1 MTISTIEV
9 TPSDLKK
16 GRGNVERQ
24 AYLKTLISQRAEF
37 GAEVPAWVK
46 EVRDRNLTLI
56 QDQAL
61 PSNRTEE
68 WRFTDP
74 SSLYKIPFQPAAA
87 TVTAEQIQAHSWPD
101 VAIRLV
107 FVNGVF
113 APGLSHQTEVSG
125 LQITTLQNL
134 DDSFQAYLGKTH
146 GSEEVFTALN
156 GCNFKDAAVLKV
168 DRNQVIETPI
178 HLLFVSAAQGE
189 TPTVAYPRVLVVAE
203 TGSTVTL
210 VEDFVSIGAQTF
222 TNAVAEIFLAANA
235 QVNHIRLQRE
245 EATAFHIGKTAVSQ
259 KRDSRYRSIAL
270 SLGGQLSRHNPEI
283 VTEEQ
288 TETILD
294 GLTLATDSQVA
305 DTHSALTFS
314 QAHCQAQ
321 QLHKCI
327 VDDHARAVFNGRI
340 FVPKAAQQTNAAQL
354 SRNLLLSPK
363 ARVDTKPQLE
373 IVADDVKC
381 AHGATVSQLED
392 DEVFYLQSRGLD
404 HDNACDLLVK
414 AFAAEILEKISIPSI
429 RKGLLEDVLSRLR

>member
-9 TPSDLKK
+9 TPSDLK
-16 GRGNVERQ
+16 GRGDAERQ
-24 AYLKTLISQRAEF
+24 AYLNTLISQRAEF
-37 GAEVPAWVK
+37 GAEVPNWVK
-46 EVRDRNLTLI
+46 GVRDRNLTLI

-74 SSLYKIPFQPAAA
+74 AQLYKTAFQPVAA
-87 TVTAEQIQAHSWPD
+87 TVTAEQIQAYNWSD
-101 VAIRLV
+101 AAIRLV

-113 APGLSHQTEVSG
+113 APNLSSQAEVSG
-125 LQITTLQNL
+125 LQITTLKNL
-134 DDSFQAYLGKTH
+134 DASFQEYLGKTH
-146 GSEEVFTALN
+146 SAEEVFTALN
-156 GCNFKDAAVLKV
+156 SCNFIDAAVLKV
-168 DRNQVIETPI
+168 SRNRAIEKPV
-178 HLLFVSAAQGE
+178 HLLFVTTAQDGK
-189 TPTVAYPRVLVVAE
+189 PTVAYPRALVVAE
-203 TGSTVTL
+203 TGSSLTV
-210 VEDFVSIGAQTF
+210 VEDFVSIGAETF
-222 TNAVAEIFLAANA
+222 TNAVAEIFVAANA
-235 QVNHIRLQRE
+235 QVNHIRIQRE
-245 EATAFHIGKTAVSQ
+245 EATAFHIGKTAVVQ
-259 KRDSRYRSIAL
+259 KRDSRYRSIAI

-294 GLTLATDSQVA
+294 GLTLATDAQVA

-327 VDDHARAVFNGRI
+327 VDDQARAVFNGRI

-414 AFAAEILEKISIPSI
+414 AFAAEILEKISAPSI
-429 RKGLLEDVLSRLR
+429 RQGLLEDVLSRLR

>member
-16 GRGNVERQ
+16 GRGHAERQ

-37 GAEVPAWVK
+37 GAEVPDWVK

-74 SSLYKIPFQPAAA
+74 SSLYKIPFQPAVA
-87 TVTAEQIQAHSWPD
+87 TVTLEQLQAHSWAD
-101 VAIRLV
+101 AAIRLV

-113 APGLSHQTEVSG
+113 APDLSSQAEISG
-125 LQITTLQNL
+125 LQITTLKTL

-146 GSEEVFTALN
+146 GAEEVFTSLN
-156 GCNFKDAAVLKV
+156 SCNFTDAVVLKV
-168 DRNQVIETPI
+168 DRNQGIEAPI
-178 HLLFVSAAQGE
+178 HLLFVSAEGT
-189 TPTVAYPRVLVVAE
+189 TPTVAYPRLLVVAE

-210 VEDFVSIGAQTF
+210 VEDFISIGAQTL

-235 QVNHIRLQRE
+235 QVNHIRIQRE
-245 EATAFHIGKTAVSQ
+245 EPTAFHIGKTAVSQ
-259 KRDSRYRSIAL
+259 KRDSRYRSIAI

-314 QAHCQAQ
+314 QTHCQAQ

-373 IVADDVKC
+373 IIADDVKC

-414 AFAAEILEKISIPSI
+414 AFAAEILEKIPVPSI
-429 RKGLLEDVLSRLR
+429 RQGLLEDVLSRLR